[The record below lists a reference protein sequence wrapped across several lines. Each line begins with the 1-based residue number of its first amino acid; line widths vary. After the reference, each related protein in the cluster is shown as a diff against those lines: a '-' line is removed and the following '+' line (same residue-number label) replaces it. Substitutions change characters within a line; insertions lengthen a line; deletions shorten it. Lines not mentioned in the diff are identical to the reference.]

1 MKRKIILVLLAFSCF
16 CLNFSVASKAEYGS
30 QIKSQKLQVKAPS
43 AVTQQANNY
52 NPKLHAKSITTEN
65 VNFSFGTQSS
75 IIQSQEASSN
85 LREKDNWYN
94 DYARQQIKPIADN
107 QEK

>member
-1 MKRKIILVLLAFSCF
+1 MKRKFILALLAFTCF
-16 CLNFSVASKAEYGS
+16 CLNWSVSSKAEYGS
-30 QIKSQKLQVKAPS
+30 QIKSPKLQVKTPDS
-43 AVTQQANNY
+43 VTQQANNY

-85 LREKDNWYN
+85 LHEKDNWYK
-94 DYARQQIKPIADN
+94 DYAQQQIKPIADN
-107 QEK
+107 KEE